1 MGIGT
6 VFAKHRQKALP
17 NNLTQLSDMKRI
29 LIILILLAVCGVSS
43 AQTQIHLAWD
53 NNGEVITDAVA
64 ESEGTDL
71 VALVDANVSRS
82 LRETYKPVS
91 LVCTFTADEL
101 KTLAKDGVVTFEVKW
116 YYYMS
121 TRRTF
126 MGTSTVDVD
135 PNKADKDGLVK
146 MVCSKTNPRQGW
158 WEVQIRNKTTDQ
170 PVTFAKKS
178 TFSILLK

>member
-1 MGIGT
+1 MKEVNGSLE
-6 VFAKHRQKALP
+6 AKG
-17 NNLTQLSDMKRI
+17 
-29 LIILILLAVCGVSS
+29 LA
-43 AQTQIHLAWD
+43 
-53 NNGEVITDAVA
+53 
-64 ESEGTDL
+64 
-71 VALVDANVSRS
+71 VALVASRFNSFLVEQLVKGALDAFVRHGGNEKDLTLVRVPGAYE
-82 LRETYKPVS
+82 LPV
-91 LVCTFTADEL
+91 VA

-126 MGTSTVDVD
+126 MGTNSVDVD

-146 MVCSKTNPRQGW
+146 MVCSKTNPRPGW

-170 PVTFAKKS
+170 PVVFAKKS